1 MPKFHKSNFSKKMET
16 KKSRIK
22 YLKSFYI
29 KDYLIIIL
37 GLIFFTL
44 GITGFILPNKIVTGG
59 LSGIAAMIKYG
70 TGIELW
76 ITNLV
81 VNAILLI
88 IAFRAVSKQYVIKTL
103 VGVGILSIML
113 SFGESYLQP
122 YFTEHPPVRDSFL
135 SVIVGGVFCGTGL
148 GLVFSVNGSTGGTDI
163 IGALVTKY
171 FRIRLARI
179 LLIVDISIVISSY
192 FILGGGNE
200 SLERTIYGLIL
211 LPLMWQMV
219 EMVINGA
226 RQSVQLFIFSKNYEE
241 IANHI
246 NSEIKR
252 GCTVVDGIGWYSKT
266 PMKVIIVI
274 ARRTESTSIF
284 RLVGSIDPDAF
295 ITKSNV
301 MGVYGK
307 GFDKLK

>member
-1 MPKFHKSNFSKKMET
+1 MRTNFVIAFNKMTAKSKT
-16 KKSRIK
+16 IK
-22 YLKSFYI
+22 YLKSFYV
-29 KDYLIIIL
+29 KDYLIIVL
-37 GLIFFTL
+37 GLTIFTL

-59 LSGIAAMIKYG
+59 LSGVSAMIKYA
-70 TGIELW
+70 TGIEMW

-81 VNAILLI
+81 INTVLLA
-88 IAFRAVSKQYVIKTL
+88 IAFKAVSKQYVLRTL
-103 VGVGILSIML
+103 IAVGILSLML
-113 SFGESYLQP
+113 SFGETYLQP
-122 YFTEHPPVRDSFL
+122 YFTAHPPVGEPFL
-135 SVIVGGVFCGTGL
+135 SAIVGGLFCGTGL
-148 GLVFSVNGSTGGTDI
+148 GLCFSVNGSTGGTDI

-171 FRIRLARI
+171 FNIRLARI

-192 FILGGGNE
+192 FILGGD
-200 SLERTIYGLIL
+200 SKALERTIYGLIL

-226 RQSVQLFIFSKNYEE
+226 RQSVQLFIFSKHYEE

-252 GCTVVDGIGWYSKT
+252 GCTIVDGIGWYSKT

-284 RLVGSIDPDAF
+284 RLVGSIDPEAF